1 MAGYGEDL
9 AAVHDAGFLAVAR
22 EAARFVAAELEQAGL
37 EGGTVVELGC
47 GSGETAAA
55 LGEAGHRVLGFEWSE
70 AMLGLARERAPA
82 AELRVGSLFDI
93 ELPPCDA
100 LVAIGEV
107 VNYAFDPRSSKRA
120 LAAFFTRARD
130 ALRPGGLLVFDSAG
144 PGRAPGGRSS
154 GFRHGEGWAVIYE
167 ASEDRG
173 GQRLT
178 RRITTFRRMEGGP
191 GGGWRRSDETHEL
204 RLYAAPELARML
216 RRRGFRVRIRRG
228 YGAKPLGPGLRVLV
242 ARRP

>member
-1 MAGYGEDL
+1 VAGYGEDL
-9 AAVHDAGFLAVAR
+9 ASVHDAGFLGVAR
-22 EAARFVAAELEQAGL
+22 EAARFVAAELELAGL
-37 EGGTVVELGC
+37 EEGTVVELGC
-47 GSGETAAA
+47 GSGVTAAA
-55 LGEAGHRVLGFEWSE
+55 LGEAGHRVFGFEWSE
-70 AMLGLARERAPA
+70 AMLRLARERAPG
-82 AELRVGSLFDI
+82 AELRAGSLFDA

-100 LVAIGEV
+100 VVAVGEV

-120 LAAFFTRARD
+120 LAAFFARARE
-130 ALRPGGLLVFDSAG
+130 ALRPGGLLVFDAAG

-173 GQRLT
+173 RQRLT
-178 RRITTFRRMEGGP
+178 RRITTFRRVGGEP

-216 RRRGFRVRIRRG
+216 RRGGFRVRIRRG
-228 YGAKPLGPGLRVLV
+228 YGSEPLGLGLRVLV
-242 ARRP
+242 ARRA